1 MTLARLS
8 FLPREEKFFDL
19 FEAASA
25 NLVEASKHLK
35 ELMDCFDDVQ
45 AKVKA
50 ITDCE
55 HRGDNITHQ
64 IFGALH
70 STFITPLERDDIAS
84 LTHSLD
90 DVMDFI
96 ENAADTMLLYKIRQP
111 TETARRLAD
120 LIYKGCQEINAAMPL
135 LRRKQTMAQLLP
147 YTVTLNS
154 LENEADDI
162 TREGLASLLERPDE
176 VMEFLRWRE
185 IYELLESATDRGEDV
200 ANALEAIVL
209 KNS

>member
-1 MTLARLS
+1 M
-8 FLPREEKFFDL
+8 
-19 FEAASA
+19 ASA
-25 NLVEASKHLK
+25 NLVEASRHLK
-35 ELMDCFDDVQ
+35 DLVDHYEDIH
-45 AKVKA
+45 AKVQD

-70 STFITPLERDDIAS
+70 STFITPLEREDIVA

-96 ENAADTMLLYKIRQP
+96 ESAADTMLLYKVERP
-111 TETARRLAD
+111 TETARRLAE
-120 LIYKGCQEINAAMPL
+120 IIARACQEVSDVMPL
-135 LRRKQTMAQLLP
+135 LRRKDTMKRVLP
-147 YTVTLNS
+147 ATVTINS
-154 LENEADDI
+154 LENEADDVM
-162 TREGLASLLERPDE
+162 RHGLALLLEKPDE
-176 VMEFLRWRE
+176 VMDFLRWRE
-185 IYELLESATDRGEDV
+185 IYEMMESATDRGEDV

>member
-1 MTLARLS
+1 MILAKLS

-19 FEAASA
+19 LEMACA
-25 NLVEASKHLK
+25 NLVEASRHLK
-35 ELMDCFDDVQ
+35 DLMDHYDDIH
-45 AKVKA
+45 AKVQD

-70 STFITPLERDDIAS
+70 STFITPLEREDIVA

-96 ENAADTMLLYKIRQP
+96 ESAADTMLLYKVERP
-111 TETARRLAD
+111 TETARRLAE
-120 LIYKGCQEINAAMPL
+120 IIARACQEVSDVMPL
-135 LRRKQTMAQLLP
+135 LRRKDTMKRVLP
-147 YTVTLNS
+147 VTVTINS
-154 LENEADDI
+154 LENEADDVM
-162 TREGLASLLERPDE
+162 RHGLALLLEKPDE
-176 VMEFLRWRE
+176 VMDFLRWRE
-185 IYELLESATDRGEDV
+185 IYEQMESATDRGEDV

>member
-1 MTLARLS
+1 MILAKLS

-19 FEAASA
+19 LEMACA
-25 NLVEASKHLK
+25 NLVEASRHLK
-35 ELMDCFDDVQ
+35 DLMDHYDDVH
-45 AKVKA
+45 AKVQD

-70 STFITPLERDDIAS
+70 STFITPLEREDIVA

-96 ENAADTMLLYKIRQP
+96 ESAADTMLLYKVERP
-111 TETARRLAD
+111 TETARRLAE
-120 LIYKGCQEINAAMPL
+120 IIARACQEVSDVMPL
-135 LRRKQTMAQLLP
+135 LRRKDTMKRVLP
-147 YTVTLNS
+147 VTVTINS
-154 LENEADDI
+154 LENEADDVM
-162 TREGLASLLERPDE
+162 RHGLALLLEKPDE
-176 VMEFLRWRE
+176 VMDFLRWRE
-185 IYELLESATDRGEDV
+185 IYEQMESATDRGEDV

>member
-1 MTLARLS
+1 MILAKLS

-19 FEAASA
+19 LEMASA
-25 NLVEASKHLK
+25 NLVEASRHLK
-35 ELMDCFDDVQ
+35 DLVDHYEDIH
-45 AKVKA
+45 AKVQD

-70 STFITPLERDDIAS
+70 STFITPLEREDIVA

-96 ENAADTMLLYKIRQP
+96 ESAADTMLLYKVERP
-111 TETARRLAD
+111 TETARRLAK
-120 LIYKGCQEINAAMPL
+120 IIARACQEVSDVMPL
-135 LRRKQTMAQLLP
+135 LRRKDTMKRVLP
-147 YTVTLNS
+147 ATVTINS
-154 LENEADDI
+154 LENEADDVM
-162 TREGLASLLERPDE
+162 RHGLALLLEKPDE
-176 VMEFLRWRE
+176 VMDFLRWRE
-185 IYELLESATDRGEDV
+185 IYEMMESATDRGEDV